1 MLRFPS
7 PQLAALLI
15 VFAFAGAQADQSLTF
30 EVASIK
36 PTPASEQATKWGPE
50 PGGRFSARG
59 VTLKQLTALA
69 YGVQE
74 YQISNGP
81 KWMATDLWSIEAKA
95 EGFRGRFNRE
105 QLLQVMKALLRD
117 RFQLRTQLRTR
128 VMPVYALVQAESG
141 PKLMAATEKSSTM
154 GFGRGF
160 VNGKSVS
167 MDLLARTLS
176 MALER
181 PVVNQ
186 TGLRGEYEVHLKWLP
201 ELEMADAVAGEK
213 ADPADPDPSLG
224 SIFTAI
230 QSELGLRLRGTRGP
244 AQVVEILEVKRP
256 SAN

>member
-36 PTPASEQATKWGPE
+36 PTPASEQETKWGPE

-81 KWMATDLWSIEAKA
+81 KWMATDRWSIEAKA

-105 QLLQVMKALLRD
+105 QLLQVMKALLTD
-117 RFQLRTQLRTR
+117 RFQLRTQLRTK

-154 GFGRGF
+154 GFGSGF

-201 ELEMADAVAGEK
+201 ELEMADAVPGEK
-213 ADPADPDPSLG
+213 ADPDPSLG

-244 AQVVEILEVKRP
+244 AEVVEILEVERP
-256 SAN
+256 SEN

>member
-36 PTPASEQATKWGPE
+36 PTPASEQETKWGPE

-81 KWMATDLWSIEAKA
+81 KWMATDRWSIEAKA
-95 EGFRGRFNRE
+95 EGFRGRFDRE
-105 QLLQVMKALLRD
+105 QLLQVMKALLTD
-117 RFQLRTQLRTR
+117 RFQLRTQLRTK

-154 GFGRGF
+154 GFGSGF

-201 ELEMADAVAGEK
+201 ELEMADAVPGEK
-213 ADPADPDPSLG
+213 ADPDPSLG

-244 AQVVEILEVKRP
+244 AEVVEILEVERP
-256 SAN
+256 SEN

>member
-36 PTPASEQATKWGPE
+36 PTPASEQETKWGPE

-81 KWMATDLWSIEAKA
+81 KWMATDRWSIEAKA

-105 QLLQVMKALLRD
+105 QLLQVMKALLTD
-117 RFQLRTQLRTR
+117 RFQLRTQLRTK

-141 PKLMAATEKSSTM
+141 PKLTAATEKSSTM

-160 VNGKSVS
+160 VTGKSVS
-167 MDLLARTLS
+167 MDLLARPLS

-201 ELEMADAVAGEK
+201 ELEMADSVPGEK

-230 QSELGLRLRGTRGP
+230 QSELGLRLRGTHGP
-244 AQVVEILEVKRP
+244 AEVVEILEVKRP
-256 SAN
+256 SEN